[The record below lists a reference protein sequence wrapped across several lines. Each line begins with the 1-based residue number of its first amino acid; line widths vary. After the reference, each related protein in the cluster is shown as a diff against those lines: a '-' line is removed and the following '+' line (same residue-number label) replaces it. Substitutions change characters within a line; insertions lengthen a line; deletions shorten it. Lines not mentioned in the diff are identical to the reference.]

1 MKIKHLKIN
10 GFGKLKEKEI
20 QLTDSMNIIYGQNE
34 AGKSTLLKFITS
46 MFYGVSKNKN
56 GGTIPEIEKYEPWD
70 TEDFSGKISY
80 QLDDGETYEVYRDFH
95 KKNPQIFNAKAEDI
109 SKEFTMDKTKGNLF
123 FEDQIGLE
131 EEIFS
136 SSIITKQAEVQLD
149 EKTQNTLIQ
158 KISNIL
164 GTGEDTNSY
173 TSIVNKLKK
182 KLNDEVGT
190 SNTREKPINLIE
202 HRIESLKREK
212 EELEQYQE
220 NQFQIDR
227 NINGSTSKI
236 ERLKKE
242 LEKLRSA
249 NLKKEKLKEDEN
261 KIQMHQ
267 EFIQNMQKDIAILEE
282 EYKDNKQQEKKKAF
296 LKMKWI
302 VIGILLILSVMSIL
316 FLKNKLLKWIMP
328 AFSCLVFVFLFIQW
342 IKNRKEE
349 KVVVQKQKERKQKI
363 DVLEQNKKRQDKELK
378 SMEDAYQ
385 QELKNIKKE
394 YQIQNF
400 ETILEE
406 MNQKQQE
413 INEESI
419 TLHTLKVDKNQILP
433 KLERLVGI
441 EEELEDLL
449 EQQEELERKR
459 DNIKRALDAVETA
472 YYQMKEQITPKFTEE
487 LSSAMKKIAN
497 GKYKS
502 VMINK
507 NSKLVVEQTDGKYI
521 TAENL
526 SIGTIDQLYLALR
539 LATIKEITKENMP
552 IILDEAFAYF
562 DNERLENILQYLA
575 SEYQNK
581 QVIIFTCTDRECN
594 ALNKMKIN
602 YQKIEL

>member
-282 EYKDNKQQEKKKAF
+282 EYKDNKQEKKKAF

-328 AFSCLVFVFLFIQW
+328 ALSCLVFVSLFIQW

-349 KVVVQKQKERKQKI
+349 KVVIQKQKERKQKI

-459 DNIKRALDAVETA
+459 DNIKRALDAIETA

>member
-131 EEIFS
+131 EENFS

-282 EYKDNKQQEKKKAF
+282 EYKDNKQEKKKAF

-328 AFSCLVFVFLFIQW
+328 ALSCLVFVSLFIQW

-459 DNIKRALDAVETA
+459 DNIKRALDAIETA

>member
-131 EEIFS
+131 EENFS

-282 EYKDNKQQEKKKAF
+282 EYKDNKQEKKKAF

-328 AFSCLVFVFLFIQW
+328 ALSCLVFVSLFIQW

-459 DNIKRALDAVETA
+459 DNIKRALDAIETA

-594 ALNKMKIN
+594 ALNKMKVN

>member
-282 EYKDNKQQEKKKAF
+282 EYKDNKQEKKKAF

-413 INEESI
+413 MNEESI

-459 DNIKRALDAVETA
+459 DNIKRALDAIETA